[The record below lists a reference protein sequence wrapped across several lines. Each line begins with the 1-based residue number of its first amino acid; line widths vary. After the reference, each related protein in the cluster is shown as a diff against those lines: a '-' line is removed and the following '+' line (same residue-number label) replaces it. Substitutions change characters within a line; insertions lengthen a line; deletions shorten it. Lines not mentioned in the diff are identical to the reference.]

1 MILCILDAMIDVSIY
16 DAWDAGP
23 YRKETRSS
31 LSRTSLVCQRWCSSL
46 RPKIFNHL
54 RLSSAADV
62 RFLLGML
69 GGEKSEWL
77 STAVT
82 TIELVDDGTGRVDF
96 ERSCKLLA
104 ASGKLPSLAG
114 LGLNVLPLQTTRIQP
129 LITTLPSKVIISSF
143 TNTRTFSVLGVNF
156 PSFSALA
163 RVLGELPQLVQLAF
177 HRVGWV
183 REDID
188 DRPLTLTTSSFS
200 HLRLIIAD
208 EVVAWPLMHL
218 WAPKLKRMGSA
229 ILGGGNVDVELLSS
243 LVKICCDS
251 SSTTRMIMKYDPG
264 VFMSRIASGNVNL
277 MHGI

>member
-1 MILCILDAMIDVSIY
+1 MTDASIY

-31 LSRTSLVCQRWCSSL
+31 LSCASLVCQKWCYSL

-69 GGEKSEWL
+69 GSEKSKWL
-77 STAVT
+77 SPAVT

-104 ASGKLPSLAG
+104 ASGKLPSLTG
-114 LGLNVLPLQTTRIQP
+114 LGLNVLPWQTTHTSQIHP
-129 LITTLPSKVIISSF
+129 PITTLPPKVILSSF
-143 TNTRTFSVLGVNF
+143 TNIRTFSILGTNF
-156 PSFSALA
+156 PSFSALT
-163 RVLGELPQLVQLAF
+163 RVLDELPQLVQLAF
-177 HRVGWV
+177 HRVGWI
-183 REDID
+183 RNHKD

-208 EVVAWPLMHL
+208 DVVAWPLIHL
-218 WAPKLKRMGSA
+218 WALKFNWRSSGTAS
-229 ILGGGNVDVELLSS
+229 GGGNVDVELLSS
-243 LVKICCDS
+243 LVEICCNS

-264 VFMSRIASGNVNL
+264 AFKSQIASGNAEL
-277 MHGI
+277 MPGI